1 MKKIFL
7 TTAFI
12 ASLFTLSLAQDLHFG
27 VQLSPSFSWMS
38 TSSSKISGSGASTGL
53 KLSLI
58 VENRFSQAYSF
69 SSGIGFHFNSG
80 GRLLLD
86 SPSNF
91 WTDSYDEFEKR
102 PTVRADSALFP
113 RDTKFKYG
121 ITYVEIPVGLKL
133 RTPENGTHIRYFAE
147 PGLTFG
153 FKSKASGNIIG
164 SNSLDQ
170 NNIDIKKEV
179 NFINLS
185 WGIGGGGEYIISN
198 NTALVLGLYYQKG
211 FTDVN
216 TDNGTLYDADGKTN
230 PRSDKSKATVS
241 SLTVRLGVMF

>member
-12 ASLFTLSLAQDLHFG
+12 ASLFTFSMAQDLRFG
-27 VQLSPSFSWMS
+27 VQMSPSFSWM
-38 TSSSKISGSGASTGL
+38 TTTNSKISGSGASTGL
-53 KLSLI
+53 KLALI

-69 SSGIGFHFNSG
+69 STGIGFHFNSG

-86 SPSNF
+86 APSKF
-91 WTDSYDEFEKR
+91 WTDSYDEFETR
-102 PTVRADSALFP
+102 PTVKSDSALFP

-121 ITYVEIPVGLKL
+121 VTYVEIPVGLKL
-133 RTPENGTHIRYFAE
+133 RTPENGTHFRYFAE
-147 PGLTFG
+147 PGLVFG
-153 FKSKASGNIIG
+153 FKSNTKGAIIG

-170 NNIDIKKEV
+170 SNVDIKKEV
-179 NFINLS
+179 NFLNVS

-198 NTALVLGLYYQKG
+198 NTAFVFGLYFQKG
-211 FTDVN
+211 FYDVN

-230 PRSDKSKATVS
+230 PKADKSKATIS
-241 SLTVRLGVMF
+241 SLTIRLGVMF